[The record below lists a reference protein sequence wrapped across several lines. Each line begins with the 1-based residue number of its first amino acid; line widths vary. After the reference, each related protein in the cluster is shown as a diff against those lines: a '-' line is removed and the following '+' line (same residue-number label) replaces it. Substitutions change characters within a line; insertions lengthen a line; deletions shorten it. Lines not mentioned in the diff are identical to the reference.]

1 MFQTDRKNQLSTHRV
16 VNVPVVLKKKKKKKE
31 FNIEINVCLCE
42 HLGHVVYLF
51 MFRDGFFFVNDR
63 LHTAAL
69 YQSKKK
75 LKVMISILTF
85 FFSVL

>member
-1 MFQTDRKNQLSTHRV
+1 M
-16 VNVPVVLKKKKKKKE
+16 
-31 FNIEINVCLCE
+31 CLCE

-75 LKVMISILTF
+75 LKVMIYILTF
-85 FFSVL
+85 FFSVLMRRQQVRRMREVYRPNRARRRMERMRFVP

>member
-1 MFQTDRKNQLSTHRV
+1 M
-16 VNVPVVLKKKKKKKE
+16 
-31 FNIEINVCLCE
+31 CLCE

-85 FFSVL
+85 FFLCFNSSCNQPGTHPPPASPYAAAAAAAPAATTAG